1 MLTVIAGE
9 DSITSRSKLQ
19 SLKKTFVQKGY
30 AITDTTVSNLEEIIK
45 DSSGVRD
52 LFGKQSVYF
61 VEGISNKYKGR
72 EKTSFKETVQKIASE
87 SGIHVVDWENGKSAY
102 ELSGLKRI
110 ATTFDE
116 YKPGKNVFQLLDVC
130 YPGNLKIFIDTLA
143 IVSKTQDISFI
154 YALLWKHIR
163 KLIQT
168 KKNTLD
174 SSIPSWQAQKLAV
187 QADRW
192 DEQALLSFYEKL
204 AGIDVSIKTNQTT
217 YDLKESLELL
227 VCYYLK

>member
-19 SLKKTFVQKGY
+19 SLKKTFGEKGY
-30 AITDTTVSNLEEIIK
+30 AITDTTVSNLEEILK

-61 VEGISNKYKGR
+61 VEGISQKYKGR
-72 EKTSFKETVQKIASE
+72 EKTPFKETVQHIANE
-87 SGIHVVDWENGKSAY
+87 KGIHVIDWENGKSAY

-116 YKPGKNVFQLLDVC
+116 YKPGKNVFQLLEVC
-130 YPGNLKIFIDTLA
+130 TPGNLKIFIDTFA
-143 IVSKTQDISFI
+143 IVSKTQDITFI
-154 YALLWKHIR
+154 YALLWKHVR
-163 KLIQT
+163 KLIQA
-168 KKNTLD
+168 KNNTLE
-174 SSIPSWQAQKLAV
+174 SSIPSWQAQKLSF

-192 DEQALLSFYEKL
+192 DTKTLVSFYEKL

-217 YDLKESLELL
+217 YDLKESIELL